1 MEPALDRFSHHPELR
16 DRITD
21 PLTSP
26 SRSLTT
32 AKLATLVQ
40 TRGLPA
46 DWWYASSGM
55 CVSSSGTHSLAKGTR
70 VSLTNLEDG
79 ALVTD
84 FVEWFPGATIE
95 KTRAVLE
102 HAARSALGSA

>member
-1 MEPALDRFSHHPELR
+1 MDPALDRFSHHPELR

-32 AKLATLVQ
+32 AKLATLVKM
-40 TRGLPA
+40 RGLPA

-70 VSLTNLEDG
+70 VSLTNHRRWRIGYGLCRMVSWRDHRED
-79 ALVTD
+79 ARC
-84 FVEWFPGATIE
+84 PR
-95 KTRAVLE
+95 TRRPQCAGL
-102 HAARSALGSA
+102 